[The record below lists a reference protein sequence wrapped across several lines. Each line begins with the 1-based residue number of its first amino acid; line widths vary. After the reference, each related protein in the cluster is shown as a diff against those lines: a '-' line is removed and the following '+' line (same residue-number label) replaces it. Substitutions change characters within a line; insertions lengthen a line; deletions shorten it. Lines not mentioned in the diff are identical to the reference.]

1 MASIDT
7 IFYSDEND
15 VVITNV
21 SFIIGSKTFLLKIIN
36 SFYLQKDIAVRGCCS
51 GGVVVVAGVGLT
63 FFSLLQPANV
73 PSLFLGCFVS
83 LIGTFLLV
91 GKKEYTK
98 NPYFY
103 LAIMLVFGGISIG
116 VLGQVNSSTVLLIAL
131 GLLITLFGIFMLI
144 ASRQYVLVIRVQIGT
159 SEELEDH
166 DVLYGPLPYI
176 EEVTAALQRAIE
188 EQV

>member
-7 IFYSDEND
+7 IFYSDKND

-21 SFIIGSKTFLLKIIN
+21 SFIIVTKTFLLEIIN

-51 GGVVVVAGVGLT
+51 GGVVVVAGVGLA

-73 PSLFLGCFVS
+73 PSLFLGCFIS

-116 VLGQVNSSTVLLIAL
+116 VLGQVNSSTILLIVL

-144 ASRQYVLVIRVQIGT
+144 SSRQYVLVIRAKIGT
-159 SEELEDH
+159 SEELEDY
-166 DVLYGPLPYI
+166 DGLYGPLPYI
-176 EEVTAALQRAIE
+176 EEGAAALQRAIE

>member
-7 IFYSDEND
+7 IFYSDKND

-21 SFIIGSKTFLLKIIN
+21 SFIVGPKIFLLKIIN

-51 GGVVVVAGVGLT
+51 GGMIVVAGVGLT

-83 LIGTFLLV
+83 LIGIFLLV

-103 LAIMLVFGGISIG
+103 FAIMLVF
-116 VLGQVNSSTVLLIAL
+116 
-131 GLLITLFGIFMLI
+131 
-144 ASRQYVLVIRVQIGT
+144 
-159 SEELEDH
+159 
-166 DVLYGPLPYI
+166 
-176 EEVTAALQRAIE
+176 
-188 EQV
+188 